1 MIDIRYLLLVREDKR
16 LQDVNYKTRLVLY
29 ALSSRLDDKGGCFP
43 SQEQISK
50 DTNLSVRS
58 VQRGINEA
66 VDCGFLTRDARL
78 GGKSNYYTFP
88 YVDNHWQVINMK
100 PMHHDQLA
108 HSTEKPIRQVV
119 RMPEPMRQV
128 DAQNLPGSRI
138 EHDYLADEVIPI
150 KGNNNSLSLKPRA
163 VRQVDRV
170 PVDNSEWDGST
181 KPETKDHLNKIK
193 KWCETKG
200 LTPEKTREFLRINNL
215 AHWNQVTQ
223 LCPVPDMIDNFVDL
237 WKQNDPEGYS
247 YVIEQRRAAE
257 RRAEEERIRRNLD
270 KERKDG

>member
-29 ALSSRLDDKGGCFP
+29 ALSSRLDEKGGCFP

-66 VDCGFLTRDARL
+66 VECGFLTRDARL

-88 YVDNHWQVINMK
+88 YVNNHWKVINMK
-100 PMHHDQLA
+100 PVLHDQLA
-108 HSTEKPIRQVV
+108 YSTEKPIRQVDGV
-119 RMPEPMRQV
+119 PEPIRQV
-128 DAQNLPGSRI
+128 DAQTLPGSRI
-138 EHDYLADEVIPI
+138 EPDQLADEVIPY
-150 KGNNNSLSLKPRA
+150 KGNTNLSLSLRPKA
-163 VRQVDRV
+163 IRQVDRV
-170 PVDNSEWDGST
+170 LVDNSWDGST
-181 KPETKDHLNKIK
+181 KPTTKEHLQQIK

-200 LTPEKTREFLRINNL
+200 LTPDKTREFLRINNL
-215 AHWNQVTQ
+215 AYWQQVTQ

-237 WKQNDPEGYS
+237 WKLNDPEGYA
-247 YVIEQRRAAE
+247 YAIEQRRAEE
-257 RRAEEERIRRNLD
+257 RRAEEDRIR
-270 KERKDG
+270 KEIEDERR

>member
-66 VDCGFLTRDARL
+66 VDCGFLTRDLRL

-88 YVDNHWQVINMK
+88 YVDNHWQVINMR
-100 PMHHDQLA
+100 PMQRDQLA
-108 HSTEKPIRQVV
+108 HSPQSGEKA
-119 RMPEPMRQV
+119 MRQI
-128 DAQNLPGSRI
+128 DAQSATGGRI
-138 EHDYLADEVIPI
+138 EHDQLAGEVIPI
-150 KGNNNSLSLKPRA
+150 KGNNNSLSLRQTTT
-163 VRQVDRV
+163 RQVDAL
-170 PVDNSEWDGST
+170 PVDNDWDGST
-181 KPETKDHLNKIK
+181 KPATREHLVMIK
-193 KWCETKG
+193 KWCATKG

-215 AHWNQVTQ
+215 SHWNQVTQ

-237 WKQNDPEGYS
+237 WKQNDPEGYA
-247 YVIEQRRAAE
+247 YVIEQRREAK
-257 RRAEEERIRRNLD
+257 RRAEDERVRREIEKD
-270 KERKDG
+270 RKDG

>member
-43 SQEQISK
+43 SQKQISK

-66 VDCGFLTRDARL
+66 VDCGFLTRDTRL

-108 HSTEKPIRQVV
+108 HSTQSGEKA
-119 RMPEPMRQV
+119 MRQI
-128 DAQNLPGSRI
+128 DAQSATGGRI
-138 EHDYLADEVIPI
+138 EHDQLAGEVIPI
-150 KGNNNSLSLKPRA
+150 KGNNNSLSLRQA
-163 VRQVDRV
+163 TTRQVDAL
-170 PVDNSEWDGST
+170 PVDNDWDGTT
-181 KPETKDHLNKIK
+181 KPATREHLVMIK
-193 KWCETKG
+193 KWCATKG

-215 AHWNQVTQ
+215 SHWNQVTQ

-237 WKQNDPEGYS
+237 WKQNDPEGYA
-247 YVIEQRRAAE
+247 YVIEQRREAK
-257 RRAEEERIRRNLD
+257 RRAEDERVRREIE